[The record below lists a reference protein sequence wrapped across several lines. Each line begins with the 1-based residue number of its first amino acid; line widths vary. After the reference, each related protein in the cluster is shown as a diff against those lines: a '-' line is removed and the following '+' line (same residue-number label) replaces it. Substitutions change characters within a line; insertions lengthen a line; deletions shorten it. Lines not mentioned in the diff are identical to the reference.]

1 MSRSWTF
8 YGRTDELGSLLA
20 RLRQRRWFFGTV
32 RGRRRV
38 GKTALVQ
45 QALKVLEED
54 EPNEVPCLLVQL
66 PDSTPADFATVFRNA
81 VREAGL
87 ECHLDESSPVRGLP
101 EVARAVGSLCSD
113 GVGLISNTAQKLR
126 RNVKSDIPE
135 RTTTYGHPA

>member
-1 MSRSWTF
+1 MRTPWTF

-20 RLRQRRWFFGTV
+20 RLRQRRWFFGTI

-66 PDSTPADFATVFRNA
+66 PDSIPADFATVFRNA

-87 ECHLDESSPVRGLP
+87 ERHLGESSTTQGLP
-101 EVARAVGSLCSD
+101 GVARAVGTLCSA
-113 GVGLISNTAQKLR
+113 GVVVILDEFQTCHRGPLR
-126 RNVKSDIPE
+126 GFSARLKSTD
-135 RTTTYGHPA
+135 